1 VFYTLFE
8 AQPPHLLLKGHPLD
22 GTARAAERRMSM
34 DGSGCKNC
42 PAYQKC
48 TAQYR
53 SSRCAHNRAT
63 YGVES
68 DPFTNADRIRAMTD
82 EELAGWI
89 ARTQIGAIK
98 DAMTI
103 LRLPYAECDEIVEI
117 GKTEALEWL
126 HAPAEG
132 E

>member
-1 VFYTLFE
+1 
-8 AQPPHLLLKGHPLD
+8 
-22 GTARAAERRMSM
+22 M

-48 TAQYR
+48 TAQYM

-68 DPFTNADRIRAMTD
+68 DPFTNADRIRAMSD
-82 EELAGWI
+82 EELALFVRAIISTQDCPMDGMDCDDCFFKEVCWHESEWYGKEVEWI
-89 ARTQIGAIK
+89 KQPADDTQN
-98 DAMTI
+98 
-103 LRLPYAECDEIVEI
+103 
-117 GKTEALEWL
+117 
-126 HAPAEG
+126 G